1 MKRLEGTA
9 FAAIRP
15 YFEQAG
21 RVAEAATCQRAKCGA
36 VIVSGD
42 QIIGDGYN
50 SPAGHDEAQR
60 LCNAEMKT
68 AERPKYDKTCC
79 IHAEWRAVLEACK
92 SHPDKLAG
100 STLYFMRVDENGAF
114 TDAGEPFC
122 TVCSRLTME
131 AGVAK
136 FALYN
141 SDGADIYPLDE
152 YNLRSYKDYVRA

>member
-60 LCNAEMKT
+60 LCNAEIFFK
-68 AERPKYDKTCC
+68 DK
-79 IHAEWRAVLEACK
+79 K
-92 SHPDKLAG
+92 SNFDDIYGIKKG
-100 STLYFMRVDENGAF
+100 
-114 TDAGEPFC
+114 
-122 TVCSRLTME
+122 
-131 AGVAK
+131 
-136 FALYN
+136 FALFVTIN
-141 SDGADIYPLDE
+141 IRQ
-152 YNLRSYKDYVRA
+152 NTIII